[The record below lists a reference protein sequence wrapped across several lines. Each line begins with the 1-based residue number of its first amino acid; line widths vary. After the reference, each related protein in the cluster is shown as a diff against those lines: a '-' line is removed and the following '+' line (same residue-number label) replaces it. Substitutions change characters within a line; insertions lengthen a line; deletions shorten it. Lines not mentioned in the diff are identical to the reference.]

1 MTIVKNKVVTIHYKL
16 YEGDTLLEQSDAQE
30 PMLYLHGHE
39 NTLPELEKAIEGKSQ
54 GDSVSVELPPEKGY
68 GEYQEGA
75 VERIPMKYL
84 LEKKKWKVGDIA
96 AVNTTE
102 GPRDVRIL
110 KVGKFNVD
118 IDPNH
123 PYAGKTVRF
132 EVEIEDVRDAT
143 SEELEHGHAHGVG
156 GHQH

>member
-1 MTIVKNKVVTIHYKL
+1 MSIAKNKVVTMHYKL
-16 YEGDTLLEQSDAQE
+16 FEGDVLLEQSEAKE
-30 PMLYLHGHE
+30 PMLYLHGHQ
-39 NTLPELEKAIEGKSQ
+39 NILPALEEALLGKGQ
-54 GDSVSVELPPEKGY
+54 GDSVQVELPPEIGY
-68 GEYQEGA
+68 GHLQEGA
-75 VERIPMKYL
+75 VERIPLKYL

-110 KVGKFNVD
+110 KVGLFNVD

-132 EVEIEDVRDAT
+132 EIEVSEVRDAT
-143 SEELEHGHAHGVG
+143 SEEIAHGHAHGIG
-156 GHQH
+156 GHNH